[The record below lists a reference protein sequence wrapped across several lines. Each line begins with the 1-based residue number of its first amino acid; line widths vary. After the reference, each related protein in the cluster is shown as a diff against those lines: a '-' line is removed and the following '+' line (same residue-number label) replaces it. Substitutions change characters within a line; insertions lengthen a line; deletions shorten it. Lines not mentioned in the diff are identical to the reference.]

1 MKIYHYTKGLH
12 LEKILESGVINLGR
26 ETYGENDVFNNQK
39 DPQLHVW
46 LTTEDYVPNT
56 ARPVY
61 TPTQIDIKN
70 STFRF
75 ILDTSV
81 FDGFYRFIFDTSD
94 KRIIPWSVRQKKI
107 RGSRNKA
114 FMRSRAKASGDDIR
128 KWWVSLEPLEIGEYE
143 RVEIQ
148 PNAKDSVFHKF

>member
-1 MKIYHYTKGLH
+1 MEKTKAVDFSISKPFLIIIRRH
-12 LEKILESGVINLGR
+12 HFFTIRKPL
-26 ETYGENDVFNNQK
+26 
-39 DPQLHVW
+39 
-46 LTTEDYVPNT
+46 
-56 ARPVY
+56 
-61 TPTQIDIKN
+61 
-70 STFRF
+70 FRF

-143 RVEIQ
+143 RAEIQ
-148 PNAKDSVFHKF
+148 PNAKDSVIHKF